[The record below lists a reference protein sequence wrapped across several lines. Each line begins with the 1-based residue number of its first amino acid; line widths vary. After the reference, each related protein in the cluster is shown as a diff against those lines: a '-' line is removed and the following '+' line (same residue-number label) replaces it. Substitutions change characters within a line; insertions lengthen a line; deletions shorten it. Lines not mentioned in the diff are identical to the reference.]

1 MKKGISKILTIALA
15 AALLCAN
22 AFALEPDDIVGEW
35 YFNVLEQNG
44 MTLNPASMGLG
55 MTLIL
60 NEDKTA
66 LMLNDSENEGDV
78 DDWSIDGDTLVIGE
92 DEYALYAE
100 LVDGTLVI
108 DMGEDGIM
116 VFGRELIVEQ
126 THADFPAVA
135 AAGISEFDGVWTGD
149 LAEMFGMRFP
159 MESDVVGREMRLS
172 IANGEITL
180 YEAMMG
186 VDPKETVINGVFE
199 DGTIVIE
206 YEIYG
211 GVETTVLSLRE
222 DGSLSFTIGEDG
234 TIYYF
239 AKAD

>member
-1 MKKGISKILTIALA
+1 MKKGLSKILVIAIA

-60 NEDKTA
+60 NEDKTV
-66 LMLNDSENEGDV
+66 LMLNDGEGEADV
-78 DDWSIDGDTLVIGE
+78 DEWSIDGDTLVLGE

-126 THADFPAVA
+126 THADFPVIA

-149 LAEMFGMRFP
+149 LAEMFGMRIP
-159 MESDVVGREMRLS
+159 MDSDVVGREMRLS
-172 IANGEITL
+172 IANGEVTIN
-180 YEAMMG
+180 EATMG
-186 VDPKETVINGVFE
+186 LDPKETVANGVFE
-199 DGTIVIE
+199 DGAIVIE

-211 GVETTVLSLRE
+211 GIETTVLSLRE
-222 DGSLSFTIGEDG
+222 DGSLSFAIGEEG
-234 TIYYF
+234 AIYYF
-239 AKAD
+239 VRAD